1 MRPVVNFTEI
11 FGKMFTS
18 QNVQNQIKLSTQFST
33 SFKSNFPKNVTKN
46 QVLPSGKGTPNC
58 GSGSPWMAVP
68 KKHNIINKNTWIS
81 LIQRILAGW
90 LSHFFRISSFQ
101 YLQLLFMVSLWF
113 VSLNFIFTFCFD
125 SESWEHFF
133 SDFCKQTN
141 KLQQSRM
148 VWSRPRLHCNWV
160 LLRWALVA
168 VSQFWARL
176 ARYKA
181 AAAETTTIPL

>member
-33 SFKSNFPKNVTKN
+33 SFKSNFPKNVTKI

-90 LSHFFRISSFQ
+90 LFPTSSEFQALNIFNYYSWFHFGSF
-101 YLQLLFMVSLWF
+101 LWILFSLF
-113 VSLNFIFTFCFD
+113 VLILKAENTFQIFVN
-125 SESWEHFF
+125 
-133 SDFCKQTN
+133 KQTN
-141 KLQQSRM
+141 F
-148 VWSRPRLHCNWV
+148 N
-160 LLRWALVA
+160 
-168 VSQFWARL
+168 
-176 ARYKA
+176 KA
-181 AAAETTTIPL
+181 AWSDRDRVSTATEYCYVELS

>member
-1 MRPVVNFTEI
+1 MRPIVNFTEI

-18 QNVQNQIKLSTQFST
+18 PNVQNQIKLSTQFST

-90 LSHFFRISSFQ
+90 LFPLLLNFKLSIFSTIIHGFTFVRSFEFYFHFLFWFWKLRT
-101 YLQLLFMVSLWF
+101 LLFKFL
-113 VSLNFIFTFCFD
+113 
-125 SESWEHFF
+125 
-133 SDFCKQTN
+133 
-141 KLQQSRM
+141 
-148 VWSRPRLHCNWV
+148 
-160 LLRWALVA
+160 
-168 VSQFWARL
+168 
-176 ARYKA
+176 
-181 AAAETTTIPL
+181 